1 MTDRATRFSW
11 GDLLRGMG
19 QWLRENLPQA
29 LVMSAVSFA
38 FGWIVNFWVM
48 AFRYDGFRAPS
59 GSSDYIT
66 AQNSLVSA
74 SMFWAALTSFLF
86 AVLAYGYRAGWG
98 TLREEV
104 FSLPSRISAMF
115 KGEERNRSLTTL
127 AWALALSLLL
137 ALAIS
142 PGVAAVTAG
151 FFLFFAATP
160 LGDLL
165 AGVIRR
171 LWMQVV
177 ARFAPHKGEPTSE
190 VGAAAV
196 TAAGMVA
203 GFVIAATVQV
213 TVLKILAVV
222 LAALAAYYFA
232 NEDELGP
239 TGGTAVFLLM
249 AAAVGLYEFFEAGVG
264 IALADDGGWSEC
276 GNCNVIDYITSTG
289 ATEVV
294 SRSFVAGGASA
305 VGAPI
310 GAAIGDAIGSFGG
323 GTGPSGGTGRTG
335 GTGGGQTPPPSD
347 PGSAAGPS
355 DDDLLGGVAG
365 GRGTLDPHT
374 SADSDPEVT
383 TAGTV
388 GPAPQRRGPDDAPAG
403 PSDDDLLGG
412 VAGGRGTL
420 DPHTSADSDPEVTT
434 AGTVGPAPQR
444 RGPGDAP
451 AETPPAPDTADGG
464 TDAGPVEAGGDADTG
479 SGDVDADGPTG
490 PSDDDLL
497 GGVAGGRGTL
507 DTGDTPPPPPPPG
520 GGAEVPP
527 ARRQGPPDADADAPG
542 SDGQDG
548 QDGPTVPEPDDD

>member
-1 MTDRATRFSW
+1 MTERATRFSW

-19 QWLRENLPQA
+19 RWLRHNLPQA

-38 FGWIVNFWVM
+38 FGWVVNFWVM
-48 AFRYDGFRAPS
+48 AFRYDGFRAPY

-171 LWMQVV
+171 LWMQLV

-203 GFVIAATVQV
+203 GFVIAATVQF

-232 NEDELGP
+232 NEDELGSS
-239 TGGTAVFLLM
+239 GGTAVFLLM

-294 SRSFVAGGASA
+294 SRSTVAGGASA

-323 GTGPSGGTGRTG
+323 GSGPSGGTG

-347 PGSAAGPS
+347 PGTSAGPS

-365 GRGTLDPHT
+365 GRGTLDTPT
-374 SADSDPEVT
+374 TGDGDPEVT

-388 GPAPQRRGPDDAPAG
+388 GPAPQRRGPDDPSAGAPLAPDTPDGGTDAGPVETGGDADTDVATGDAASDSPAG

-420 DPHTSADSDPEVTT
+420 VGAD
-434 AGTVGPAPQR
+434 A
-444 RGPGDAP
+444 
-451 AETPPAPDTADGG
+451 
-464 TDAGPVEAGGDADTG
+464 
-479 SGDVDADGPTG
+479 
-490 PSDDDLL
+490 
-497 GGVAGGRGTL
+497 
-507 DTGDTPPPPPPPG
+507 PPPPPAPG

-527 ARRQGPPDADADAPG
+527 ARRQGPPDPDADAP
-542 SDGQDG
+542 
-548 QDGPTVPEPDDD
+548 DGPNAPEPDDD

>member
-388 GPAPQRRGPDDAPAG
+388 GPAPQRRGP
-403 PSDDDLLGG
+403 
-412 VAGGRGTL
+412 
-420 DPHTSADSDPEVTT
+420 
-434 AGTVGPAPQR
+434 
-444 RGPGDAP
+444 GDAP

-548 QDGPTVPEPDDD
+548 QDGQDGPTVPEPDDD